1 MGIALAAMAVS
12 GIYLGIVD
20 EPSIYLGVLVFGI
33 GAAIMAGFSLRPM
46 NEKNFGKMEDWGVE
60 EIQDAEM
67 VDDTPKKKNRKRK
80 TKK

>member
-46 NEKNFGKMEDWGVE
+46 NETNFGKEEDWNLDEV
-60 EIQDAEM
+60 QDAEM
-67 VDDTPKKKNRKRK
+67 VEEQPKKKNPKKK